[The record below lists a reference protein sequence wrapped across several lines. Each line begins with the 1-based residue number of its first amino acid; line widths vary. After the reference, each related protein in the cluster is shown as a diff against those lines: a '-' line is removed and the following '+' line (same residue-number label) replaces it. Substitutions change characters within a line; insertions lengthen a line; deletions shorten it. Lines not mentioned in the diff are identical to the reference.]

1 MESNE
6 AYKEVA
12 IPYVI
17 WTLIYVIIGNIT
29 SPANIP
35 VSFLYNLITAEAAG
49 VVYYVFV
56 YCEFIL
62 LIPTMDKLARSKY
75 KCLGFVISPL
85 EIIIMRLFPL
95 MTGYEVNK
103 YIGLIMHVSCLGWFT
118 YYYLGYMLG
127 NGLLEIKLPTSRILI
142 LLVGA
147 IGLQIAEG
155 LWYFSMGEQNCGTQL
170 KLSAIL
176 TGSKFV
182 LLGYRYLETEKT
194 PAPKILHLLGIIR
207 LGYSSH
213 TWLLCLF

>member
-1 MESNE
+1 
-6 AYKEVA
+6 
-12 IPYVI
+12 
-17 WTLIYVIIGNIT
+17 
-29 SPANIP
+29 
-35 VSFLYNLITAEAAG
+35 
-49 VVYYVFV
+49 
-56 YCEFIL
+56 
-62 LIPTMDKLARSKY
+62 MDKLARSKY

-194 PAPKILHLLGIIR
+194 PAPKILHLLGDYSFGIFFSHLAVMSVLRR
-207 LGYSSH
+207 LPYYRQIAVFPVNSVVAIYVS
-213 TWLLCLF
+213 LLCVIVGKKILGKYAKYLAL